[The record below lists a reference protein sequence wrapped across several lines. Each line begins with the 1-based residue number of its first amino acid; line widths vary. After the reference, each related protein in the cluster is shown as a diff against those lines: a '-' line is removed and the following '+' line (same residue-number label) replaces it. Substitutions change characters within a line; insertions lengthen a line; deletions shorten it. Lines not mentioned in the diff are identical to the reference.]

1 MSEPIHGELLEV
13 PPDRSRRRESFD
25 DFYAAELPRL
35 VALARGLCG
44 AALAEDVAQEA
55 MLVAYRRWREVG
67 DLERPEQWV
76 RRTCANLAV
85 SQFRHR
91 MVELRLKTRLSIPRP
106 PPDELSGDTEEFWA
120 AVRALP
126 HRQAQA
132 AALRFVYDLPIAEIA
147 RTLECSE
154 GTVTQHLSLARSALA
169 TALDVDSER
178 GVMRLDDL
186 ARTATDELVERSAPD
201 VGAALTELKATR
213 RRRNTGRVGAA
224 GLVMAV
230 VAAGWTIASR
240 DSGKPEPVEPIV
252 RNGALVVVSSRY
264 LLIVEP
270 GEKELT
276 RPTNL
281 EPFTEL
287 AFTADGDEMVYQAPR
302 RQLVAR
308 DVMTGEER
316 LLGHCDP
323 TAICRPALS
332 PDEQWLA
339 IPAEDSIVL
348 HRVGGAEGPRLA
360 DLGVVYNVS
369 WSPDGTA
376 LAVTSTKGLQLLASD
391 GSSRKTLVPY
401 DPGRFA
407 FDVAWSPDG
416 SSIAF
421 IEIRPHE
428 VGANFPPSSY
438 ALRLVNSDGRG
449 RWLAGLGDCRCA
461 GVSPP
466 SFAWAPDGS
475 EIAYTRAAGPLNQTR
490 ADGVHLIR
498 PDGTG
503 QQRLNHGTNGN
514 LAWQPIVTTD

>member
-13 PPDRSRRRESFD
+13 PPDRSRRRELFD

-44 AALAEDVAQEA
+44 AALAEDVTQEA
-55 MLVAYRRWREVG
+55 MLAAYRRWREVG
-67 DLERPEQWV
+67 GLEHPEQWV
-76 RRTCANLAV
+76 RRTCANLAD
-85 SQFRHR
+85 SQFRRR

-106 PPDELSGDTEEFWA
+106 PPDQLSDTAEEIWA

-147 RTLECSE
+147 RTLDCSE
-154 GTVTQHLSLARSALA
+154 GTVEQHLSRARNALA
-169 TALDVDSER
+169 TALDVER
-178 GVMRLDDL
+178 GGVMRLDEL
-186 ARTATDELVERSAPD
+186 ARTASDELVERRAPD

-213 RRRNTGRVGAA
+213 RRRNTGRVVAA
-224 GLVMAV
+224 GLAMAV
-230 VAAGWTIASR
+230 VAAGWAVLSSE
-240 DSGKPEPVEPIV
+240 SGNPEPVEPTV

-281 EPFTEL
+281 EPFTDL

-348 HRVGGAEGPRLA
+348 QRVGGGVGPRLA
-360 DLGVVYNVS
+360 DLGVVYDVS

-438 ALRLVNSDGRG
+438 ALRLVNPDGRG
-449 RWLAGLGDCRCA
+449 RGLAGLGDCRCL

-514 LAWQPIVTTD
+514 LAWQPIVTAD